1 MTKQL
6 LEHSISGV
14 EIQRHT
20 KEAVIFGASGLI
32 GNCCL
37 RRLLVHQAYE
47 KVISIGRGPIK
58 ATHPKLIHYEVDMS
72 QTENYRHL
80 MRGDDLFI
88 CLGTTMKKAGS
99 KEAFYEVDHNLIFNI
114 AKTGSLQG
122 MNQLVLVSSIGADS
136 RSLVFYLKVK
146 GELEDD
152 VRRLPYWS
160 IHIMRPSVLLG
171 VREERRTAEK
181 IAGQL
186 SKGLQYFS
194 GSIIGDL
201 APVEAD
207 DVAKAM
213 VQAAQGLRSGTYV
226 HHGSEI
232 VKLAKTFN
240 GQS

>member
-6 LEHSISGV
+6 LEHSASGV

-20 KEAVIFGASGLI
+20 KGAVIFGASGLI

-37 RRLLVHQAYE
+37 RRLLVHQAYD
-47 KVISIGRGPIK
+47 KIISIGRGPIK
-58 ATHPKLIHYEVDMS
+58 ATHPKLIHYEVDMTQS
-72 QTENYRHL
+72 ENYRHL

-99 KEAFYEVDHNLIFNI
+99 KEAFYEIDHNLIFNI

-122 MNQLVLVSSIGADS
+122 MNQLMLVSSIGADS

-160 IHIMRPSVLLG
+160 VHIMRPSVLLG
-171 VREERRTAEK
+171 SRDEKRPAEK
-181 IAGQL
+181 IVGQL

-213 VQAAQGLRSGTYV
+213 VQTAQGLKPGTHI

-232 VKLAKTFN
+232 VKLAKAFN
-240 GQS
+240 S

>member
-1 MTKQL
+1 
-6 LEHSISGV
+6 
-14 EIQRHT
+14 
-20 KEAVIFGASGLI
+20 
-32 GNCCL
+32 
-37 RRLLVHQAYE
+37 
-47 KVISIGRGPIK
+47 
-58 ATHPKLIHYEVDMS
+58 
-72 QTENYRHL
+72 
-80 MRGDDLFI
+80 
-88 CLGTTMKKAGS
+88 
-99 KEAFYEVDHNLIFNI
+99 
-114 AKTGSLQG
+114 
-122 MNQLVLVSSIGADS
+122 
-136 RSLVFYLKVK
+136 
-146 GELEDD
+146 
-152 VRRLPYWS
+152 
-160 IHIMRPSVLLG
+160 MRPSVLLG

>member
-1 MTKQL
+1 MSNQL
-6 LEHSISGV
+6 LDQSTQRV

-20 KEAVIFGASGLI
+20 KGAVLFGATGLI
-32 GNCCL
+32 GNCLL
-37 RRLLVHQAYE
+37 RRLLVHQAYD
-47 KVISIGRGPIK
+47 KVISIGWHPIK
-58 ATHPKLIHYEVDMS
+58 ATHPKLIHYEVDMAHS
-72 QTENYRHL
+72 DHYRHL

-88 CLGTTMKKAGS
+88 ALGTTMKKAGS
-99 KEAFYEVDHNLIFNI
+99 KEAFRQVDHDLIFNI
-114 AKTGSLQG
+114 AKTGSLQNI
-122 MNQLVLVSSIGADS
+122 NQLMVVSSIGADS
-136 RSLVFYLKVK
+136 RSPVFYLKVK

-160 IHIMRPSVLLG
+160 VHIMRPSVLLG
-171 VREERRTAEK
+171 AREEKRAAEK

-194 GSIIGDL
+194 GSILGDL

-213 VQAAQGLRSGTYV
+213 VQAAQGLKPGTHV

-232 VKLAKTFN
+232 IKLSRAFN
-240 GQS
+240 P